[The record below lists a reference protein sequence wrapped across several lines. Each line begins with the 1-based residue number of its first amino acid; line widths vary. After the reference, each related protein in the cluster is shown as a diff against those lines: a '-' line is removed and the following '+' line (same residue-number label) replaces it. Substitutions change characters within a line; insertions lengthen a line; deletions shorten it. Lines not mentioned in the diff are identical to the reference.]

1 MNESRLIASHGLTAA
16 AGRASRSLAG
26 WYAGS
31 SGDRTLCRL
40 LCSTQR
46 RNGIFR
52 REDFRQFQS
61 LAPPSSIHVVGCV
74 IEDLQWAPT
83 PTPRVSDIQIFYLEP
98 MTRPTLAE
106 TLLNELGLSV
116 QKRVMIALFLKTFE
130 PISMSSQRH
139 ALTLAHSRARALNIC
154 CRCRRLDFQFS
165 NFNHVDEEEGET
177 NQKE

>member
-1 MNESRLIASHGLTAA
+1 MNESRLIASHGQ
-16 AGRASRSLAG
+16 ASRSLVG

-74 IEDLQWAPT
+74 IEDLQWA

-139 ALTLAHSRARALNIC
+139 ALTLAHSRARAQHLLPLPPARLSIFKLQS
-154 CRCRRLDFQFS
+154 RGRRRR
-165 NFNHVDEEEGET
+165 DESERVK
-177 NQKE
+177 KEDGMALL